1 MFITNLHVQVLTE
14 KWETRLT
21 HCIDKSTQPCACILP
36 CMPTAKTTTSW
47 FHNPSYT
54 FCILG
59 LITC

>member
-36 CMPTAKTTTSW
+36 CMPTAKTTTS
-47 FHNPSYT
+47 
-54 FCILG
+54 
-59 LITC
+59 